1 MRSSDRRDL
10 GIVQLVRHSARTAL
24 LTLSW
29 SYTCDVQTCSYV
41 QHSDD
46 NLSEEVT
53 ASELIISQ
61 TTSRR
66 ALQPVKA
73 AVYKLRPTSEI
84 EKTTLCTVHA
94 IEDVRGNNSG
104 CCDQSSRRLSVSCVR
119 YYSHSTRIDDGSM
132 KRSVDIHISCA
143 NITGH
148 FSDILNPVT
157 RQAQNQM
164 ITKQLLPH
172 SKPDITSVID
182 RIKHTETQ

>member
-1 MRSSDRRDL
+1 MRSSDRQTRPGYCTTGAPLSTD
-10 GIVQLVRHSARTAL
+10 SAVDPVMIL
-24 LTLSW
+24 NMWCPNVFL
-29 SYTCDVQTCSYV
+29 CST
-41 QHSDD
+41 QWRQPFS
-46 NLSEEVT
+46 SQVT

-119 YYSHSTRIDDGSM
+119 YYSHSNRIDDGAV
-132 KRSVDIHISCA
+132 KRSVDIQTYFVPTLQAISA
-143 NITGH
+143 IFWTQ
-148 FSDILNPVT
+148 SLD
-157 RQAQNQM
+157 RR
-164 ITKQLLPH
+164 
-172 SKPDITSVID
+172 
-182 RIKHTETQ
+182 RIKW